1 MDLWI
6 LIWNLCQDTSWIRF
20 FSWNDATYIMNF
32 DLFLME
38 EIILEI
44 ISELRN
50 IVQNEESISNTYVRG
65 EIQPKNTVD
74 Y

>member
-1 MDLWI
+1 
-6 LIWNLCQDTSWIRF
+6 
-20 FSWNDATYIMNF
+20 
-32 DLFLME
+32 ME